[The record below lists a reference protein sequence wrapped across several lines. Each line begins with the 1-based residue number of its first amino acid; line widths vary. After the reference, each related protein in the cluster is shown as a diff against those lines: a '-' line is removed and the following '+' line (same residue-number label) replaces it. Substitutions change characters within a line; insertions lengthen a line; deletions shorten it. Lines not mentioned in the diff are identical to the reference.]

1 MFSNKNQ
8 SCHRFLVHVA
18 QTDVRNSLGFTRLQ
32 IDPGLRFRLNFA
44 PLWEGPDPPPTRPT
58 LAMSHPELGSLG
70 GEIIATIMD
79 IADKRKQRS
88 HNSIV
93 GMLLELFD
101 KVLHFIKNVLSTCGL
116 YDNVVY

>member
-44 PLWEGPDPPPTRPT
+44 PLGEGLTRFPRHHQTPARLPVDQPDKSEFSAAP
-58 LAMSHPELGSLG
+58 SCC
-70 GEIIATIMD
+70 
-79 IADKRKQRS
+79 
-88 HNSIV
+88 
-93 GMLLELFD
+93 LFKGD
-101 KVLHFIKNVLSTCGL
+101 Q
-116 YDNVVY
+116 

>member
-1 MFSNKNQ
+1 
-8 SCHRFLVHVA
+8 
-18 QTDVRNSLGFTRLQ
+18 
-32 IDPGLRFRLNFA
+32 
-44 PLWEGPDPPPTRPT
+44 
-58 LAMSHPELGSLG
+58 MSHPELGSLG

-101 KVLHFIKNVLSTCGL
+101 KVLHFVEDVLSTYGPCN
-116 YDNVVY
+116 NVAYWAEQTYKIV